1 MRASSRFVLSAV
13 TLSVLFL
20 TSPLLAQGTA
30 KKDAVNV
37 PAVDSSLRERL
48 LADAEHAWSFFTRKT
63 GGFAGMSS
71 VNIWREGKSYG
82 TYDIA
87 TMWDTGSIILATLSA
102 RSIGLI
108 DQAEFETRIEG
119 ILKFLDKATTT
130 DKGAPLPNFRSNP
143 FNGRS
148 VERGYDA
155 TDTGRLFV
163 ALHVLEGATNG
174 KYKAEALMKK
184 WNVAATISDGAMQD
198 IKGGAMSPAQS
209 NIYRYY
215 VSRGYELWK
224 VPHAPVYG
232 GPSPDRDAAAKAQFL
247 AELGSIGPIS
257 SEPSLNEIIEL
268 GPSPYASVIAE
279 TLGKAQK
286 ARYEATGKL
295 TAVSEGPVDK
305 EPWFTYQGYDITRD
319 GEHAWTVYP
328 WQTDKKWATPEFAED
343 YRVISSKAAFLW
355 FAAAPDDY
363 TQKLWEA
370 VRETARAP
378 KFGFHPGVYEKSGA
392 APQNIDV
399 NTNAMILSAIA
410 YIFNGRQ
417 PLISTHVGS

>member
-1 MRASSRFVLSAV
+1 MCAYSRFVLAAV
-13 TLSVLFL
+13 TIPVLLFA
-20 TSPLLAQGTA
+20 SPDLASANA
-30 KKDAVNV
+30 KKDAVS
-37 PAVDSSLRERL
+37 PPPLDSSQRERL
-48 LADAEHAWSFFTRKT
+48 LGDAAHAWSFFTRKT
-63 GGFAGMSS
+63 RGFYGMPS
-71 VNIWREGKSYG
+71 VNIWREGKGYG

-87 TMWDTGSIILATLSA
+87 TMWDTGSIVLATVSA

-108 DQAEFETRIEG
+108 DQAEFDKRIEG
-119 ILKFLDKATTT
+119 ILTFLDRATTT
-130 DKGAPLPNFRSNP
+130 YKGAPLPNFRSNP

-184 WNVAATISDGAMQD
+184 WEVSATISDGAMQD
-198 IKGGAMSPAQS
+198 IKGGKMSPAQS

-215 VSRGYELWK
+215 VSRGYQLWD
-224 VPHAPVYG
+224 VPHAPVYSG
-232 GPSPDRDAAAKAQFL
+232 LSPDRDAAAKERFL
-247 AELGSIGPIS
+247 AELGTIGPIS

-268 GPSPYASVIAE
+268 GPSPYAAVIAE
-279 TLGKAQK
+279 TLGAAQK
-286 ARYEATGKL
+286 ARYAATGKL

-305 EPWFTYQGYDITRD
+305 APWFTYQGYDLTRD

-328 WQTDKKWATPEFAED
+328 WQTDEKWATPEFAED
-343 YRVISSKAAFLW
+343 YRVVSSKGAFLW
-355 FAAAPDDY
+355 FAAFPDDY
-363 TQKLWEA
+363 TQTLWEEM
-370 VRETARAP
+370 REKARAP
-378 KFGFHPGVYEKSGA
+378 KFGFHPGVYEKTGA
-392 APQNIDV
+392 APQSIDV

-410 YIFNGRQ
+410 YILNGRQ